1 LHGRH
6 FQLATIVVDQPGSC
20 FSKSRISA
28 LRMAGPSVLP
38 SLLLCD
44 FARLADEVARLE
56 EAGVEALHLDVMD
69 GHFVPNLT
77 YGPPIV
83 AAVRSCTDLPVDV
96 HLMISNPGDYLQEFR
111 DAGADSITV
120 HIEATP
126 DPRPALDRIR
136 SLGAAAG
143 LALNPPTP
151 LSAVVPYLASCD
163 LLLVMSVMPGFGG
176 QEFDPVALEK
186 LRALRSTPAATHLLL
201 EIDGGVNERTIGQC
215 AEAGAML
222 FVVGSAILKQPDYRA
237 AVERLRQQVSRRVAP
252 SLKP

>member
-1 LHGRH
+1 
-6 FQLATIVVDQPGSC
+6 
-20 FSKSRISA
+20 
-28 LRMAGPSVLP
+28 LP

-44 FARLADEVARLE
+44 FARLADEVAQLE
-56 EAGVEALHLDVMD
+56 EAGVEAMHLDVMD

-83 AAVRSCTDLPVDV
+83 AAVRSCTDLPLDV
-96 HLMISNPGDYLQEFR
+96 HLMISNPADYLEEFR
-111 DAGADSITV
+111 EAGADIITV

-126 DPRPALDRIR
+126 DPRPVLDRIR

-151 LSAVVPYLASCD
+151 LSAVEPYLASCD

-186 LRALRSTPAATHLLL
+186 LRALRSTPSASHLLL
-201 EIDGGVNERTIGQC
+201 EIDGGVNERTIGNC
-215 AEAGAML
+215 AEAGATM
-222 FVVGSAILKQPDYRA
+222 FVAGSAILKQPDYRA
-237 AVERLRQQVSRRVAP
+237 AVERLRQQVGRRVAP